1 MPRFFR
7 AVYAKL
13 GAREPIVFMVASVL
27 RCRRNVIARSD
38 IVELVMRI
46 TSGKA
51 PVKRSWLP
59 PILMELLAVPPPYT
73 HIEVPGSGRG
83 VLYIMRSPQFEPELF
98 KPLEFHAV
106 GSGEGV
112 IEEISTVHDM
122 IVAGEIG
129 NSFME
134 AMWFHQAIN
143 EFIETKGIKSVGGLI
158 PMLIEYCINNGRIAE
173 GREHAMWYETTRCPR
188 AAGEATTTGGA
199 ARKGRPDP
207 VRRRSPGPRLGEFRV
222 PVVAG
227 VSAARAKGIT
237 AQADAGATACVVGGP
252 EAAAREAVVK
262 GPASGRL
269 HDRPVDAGA
278 GGHPDSPR
286 VRRSVSPESCVEGP
300 DRPGVELS
308 EARTPGR
315 GAGRGGH
322 CPLEA

>member
-27 RCRRNVIARSD
+27 GCRRNVIARSD

-158 PMLIEYCINNGRIAE
+158 PMLKVTGDQIQALGMQAE
-173 GREHAMWYETTRCPR
+173 IPLGGVTIQLEARDSGNVWVQRNLSTRKEIQLVPPWDIPR
-188 AAGEATTTGGA
+188 
-199 ARKGRPDP
+199 
-207 VRRRSPGPRLGEFRV
+207 
-222 PVVAG
+222 
-227 VSAARAKGIT
+227 
-237 AQADAGATACVVGGP
+237 
-252 EAAAREAVVK
+252 
-262 GPASGRL
+262 
-269 HDRPVDAGA
+269 
-278 GGHPDSPR
+278 
-286 VRRSVSPESCVEGP
+286 
-300 DRPGVELS
+300 ELS
-308 EARTPGR
+308 GELRFDDLVEAFREFNTHHP
-315 GAGRGGH
+315 H
-322 CPLEA
+322 

>member
-1 MPRFFR
+1 MHQL
-7 AVYAKL
+7 AKRPSAEQHYL
-13 GAREPIVFMVASVL
+13 GSAQWGLDRDGVRHGL
-27 RCRRNVIARSD
+27 CRKNRK
-38 IVELVMRI
+38 L
-46 TSGKA
+46 
-51 PVKRSWLP
+51 
-59 PILMELLAVPPPYT
+59 
-73 HIEVPGSGRG
+73 EV
-83 VLYIMRSPQFEPELF
+83 
-98 KPLEFHAV
+98 
-106 GSGEGV
+106 
-112 IEEISTVHDM
+112 
-122 IVAGEIG
+122 VAGEE
-129 NSFME
+129 SSRP
-134 AMWFHQAIN
+134 
-143 EFIETKGIKSVGGLI
+143 IES
-158 PMLIEYCINNGRIAE
+158 CINNGRIAE